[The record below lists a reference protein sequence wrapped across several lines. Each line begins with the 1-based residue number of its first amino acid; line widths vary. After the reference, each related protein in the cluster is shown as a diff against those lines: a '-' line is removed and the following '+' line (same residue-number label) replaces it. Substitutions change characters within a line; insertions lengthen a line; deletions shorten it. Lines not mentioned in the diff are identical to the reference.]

1 MAPIQ
6 DSSGQMETEFDTIRV
21 AHDFASDQ
29 AAASSEAASSVTV
42 SSEAAISE
50 TAAKKKKKKKKP
62 LSQTSQPCTVV
73 RKPVVGSCV
82 VVAKSIAAGVV
93 ISAEKPVAAIVRWQ
107 RAGDYCAACCS
118 ELAET
123 KRRSSCP
130 WATYCSDAC
139 MESSKALRDIEL
151 EALLQAQ
158 EISKAVDIDLD
169 LLRMLIRLCA
179 VRHLQGEDTPQWQ
192 GVLQLMQ
199 HREHMPAAWL
209 AAVTQAA
216 ERMLPLLPEAV
227 RCDADLVCGLAC
239 RINTNAHGLEAYGA
253 GGGVVGLGLFPFT
266 ALINHSCAPN
276 CVFVWKSGHLEVR
289 TVAAVAS
296 GEELCVHYI
305 DLLQVGTSIPSQL
318 LNDCVHF
325 SRV

>member
-6 DSSGQMETEFDTIRV
+6 DSSGQMETEFDTSRV
-21 AHDFASDQ
+21 AHNFTKAQ
-29 AAASSEAASSVTV
+29 AAAAASSEAASS
-42 SSEAAISE
+42 EATIPE

-62 LSQTSQPCTVV
+62 ASNSQPSQPYTVV
-73 RKPVVGSCV
+73 RKPVVGSCIV
-82 VVAKSIAAGVV
+82 AAKSIAAGVV

-192 GVLQLMQ
+192 GVLQLMR

-239 RINTNAHGLEAYGA
+239 RINTNAHGFEAYGA

-289 TVAAVAS
+289 TLAAVAS

-305 DLLQVGTSIPSQL
+305 DLLQVGSFYTIST
-318 LNDCVHF
+318 C
-325 SRV
+325 